1 MSQTS
6 SSSKTTVS
14 SSSSDQDS
22 RAITSCMDSE
32 VLEITPLREMAT
44 NPSKVKKLRTRHAGR
59 SQATSSGNPS
69 QPSSSVPNRE
79 GSAYVHQAIARLVTR
94 ILSENHSVPG
104 ISVPLNQESAS
115 PNVEANP
122 DVSENVETPNDNI
135 QKSSENLDD
144 IQNPSEKNVE
154 PPVIDVD
161 EEYSDNDL
169 IANINPSI
177 ARRMMNRKGNQ
188 DAAKCLT
195 KEKPADKK
203 TRSEGKTGVETV
215 KTGLSKGKVKT

>member
-1 MSQTS
+1 MT
-6 SSSKTTVS
+6 
-14 SSSSDQDS
+14 
-22 RAITSCMDSE
+22 R
-32 VLEITPLREMAT
+32 L
-44 NPSKVKKLRTRHAGR
+44 PSIG
-59 SQATSSGNPS
+59 

-79 GSAYVHQAIARLVTR
+79 GAAYVHQAIARLVTR

-104 ISVPLNQESAS
+104 ISVPLNQESAN

-177 ARRMMNRKGNQ
+177 ARRMMNRKGKQ

-195 KEKPADKK
+195 KEKTADVAHKK